1 MTKKTQREKRRYI
14 LFELVCEETFKREEI
29 VTGIWN
35 SCLEF
40 LGELGASRTS
50 LWVHEYENKKGIVS
64 CNTRSVDE
72 IIMCLSLVH
81 EIENRK
87 AHIQVKGVSGTIKGL
102 GRCYNGFCR

>member
-1 MTKKTQREKRRYI
+1 MTKKTQREKKRYI
-14 LFELVCEETFKREEI
+14 LFELVSEETFKREEI

-50 LWVHEYENKKGIVS
+50 LWVHDFEDEEGIVS

-72 IIMCLSLVH
+72 IIMCLSLVK
-81 EIENRK
+81 EIETKRVTVR
-87 AHIQVKGVSGTIKGL
+87 VKGVSGTIKGL
-102 GRCYNGFCR
+102 Q